1 MRRRLLAEL
10 FHFEGVRR
18 AHFRFL
24 RALRRRFWWRAAS
37 CHQQDNKAD
46 AILLIIIF
54 LPSG

>member
-24 RALRRRFWWRAAS
+24 RALRRRFLWRAAS

-54 LPSG
+54 LPPG